1 LNLPEGVFYR
11 PSQEHLIAK
20 DQWATIWIKTETTG
34 NEFYTI
40 RDRTFEADIAPFL
53 QGPWADFDRLFRLD
67 PQRDIY
73 RKRQAQRSAVVYSS
87 AEHRG
92 SPKKPNITVVPN
104 LSTRA
109 HHGLKQRWRV
119 LGSTMGHY
127 HLPIPSSYRVQEVYE
142 FQSYGMLI
150 LDREV
155 GEVEM
160 WVAQAGDK
168 VVVPNGCHM
177 TLYNLGNEDNPLIT
191 LDFANPQ
198 ENAANKKLVSKC
210 GPILLVY
217 YNAFEVVFVLNRF
230 YINNP
235 IHRAGVRVPGLS
247 PEERDQRIRLARGV
261 RLELGRFLYEELTN
275 DHELIGK
282 FARLGIR
289 IRQCS
294 SEAILAPLE
303 TGSSSGLYFC
313 SPLVEAAKPRTDVY
327 RYFFKGLVETGP
339 IKSARKRRVVTRS
352 AKENEPD
359 KTPRPAIALN
369 LQPLNRP
376 LVIVVEGAGDWV
388 EKAYRKL
395 FEKVDY
401 REKLSVFYADDT
413 RWSGIPSWADSL
425 KPWEVYLDKADL
437 DDFDKYRLLRPD
449 VVFVVTPDFTHSVIA
464 RQWLGKTPMVFIE
477 KPFDS
482 QVKNVDDLIL
492 EVGQQRATT
501 IFGLDHYQFYT
512 LPVSDAPVDIEGHL
526 GGALAKVVFYLT
538 EDREFE
544 KNRTLTLQYGLTLDL
559 LPHLLALL
567 KYFGS
572 LSSID
577 EIRVLEAGR
586 YFPLGDGTAELPGD
600 FYNETYSR
608 VQFTFHD
615 NSRNGFHVPCLA
627 VVGKGFRQSV
637 KFLEV
642 TGQNGN
648 GIRIDLNE
656 SPTDEPTDYP
666 WDSLFYLLAE
676 GAPLP
681 LGAELKVIRCP
692 YHSERNLRILHS
704 SKDRDRFRPRLARGR
719 YEHLLDFIL
728 GKRNSVIGST
738 LSLTDG
744 RDIVLALDRIWW
756 AIQAAKPLW
765 VPYGFR
771 AINPVE
777 QQALN
782 SD

>member
-1 LNLPEGVFYR
+1 
-11 PSQEHLIAK
+11 
-20 DQWATIWIKTETTG
+20 
-34 NEFYTI
+34 
-40 RDRTFEADIAPFL
+40 
-53 QGPWADFDRLFRLD
+53 
-67 PQRDIY
+67 
-73 RKRQAQRSAVVYSS
+73 
-87 AEHRG
+87 
-92 SPKKPNITVVPN
+92 
-104 LSTRA
+104 
-109 HHGLKQRWRV
+109 
-119 LGSTMGHY
+119 MGHY
-127 HLPIPSSYRVQEVYE
+127 HLPIPSTYRVQEVYE
-142 FQSYGMLI
+142 FQTYGMLI

-160 WVAQAGDK
+160 WVAQEGDK

-177 TLYNLGNEDNPLIT
+177 TLYNLGDEDNPLIT

-198 ENAANKKLVSKC
+198 ENAANKELVSKC

-230 YINNP
+230 YINSP
-235 IHRAGVRVPGLS
+235 IHQAGVSMPRLS
-247 PEERDQRIRLARGV
+247 PEERDQSIRLRRGV

-303 TGSSSGLYFC
+303 TRSSSGLYFC

-327 RYFFKGLVETGP
+327 RYFFKTIGETGP
-339 IKSARKRRVVTRS
+339 VKLVTKRRVATGS
-352 AKENEPD
+352 AKEDEAD
-359 KTPRPAIALN
+359 KPPSPPVTG

-395 FEKVDY
+395 FQEECYGK
-401 REKLSVFYADDT
+401 KLSVFYADDT
-413 RWSGIPSWADSL
+413 RWSKQIPPWADTL

-464 RQWLGKTPMVFIE
+464 RQWLGKTPVVFIE

-512 LPVSDAPVDIEGHL
+512 LPVSDAPVDIKGHL
-526 GGALAKVVFYLT
+526 GGALARVIFYLT

-544 KNRTLTLQYGLTLDL
+544 KKRTLTLQYGLTLDL

-572 LSSID
+572 LSTID

-586 YFPLGDGTAELPGD
+586 YFPLGDGTAELPAN
-600 FYNETYSR
+600 FHNETYSR

-627 VVGKGFRQSV
+627 VVGKGFSRSV

-666 WDSLFYLLAE
+666 WDSLFYLMAE

-681 LGAELKVIRCP
+681 YGAELKVIQCP
-692 YHSERNLRILHS
+692 YDPTRNLRTLHS
-704 SKDRDRFRPRLARGR
+704 SKEAGRFRPRLARGR

-728 GKRNSVIGST
+728 GKRNSVVGST

-765 VPYGFR
+765 VPYGFGEN
-771 AINPVE
+771 NPVE
-777 QQALN
+777 PQTLN
-782 SD
+782 